1 MPLPPT
7 PAGALAQSIAAK
19 QRTSNVFSDNAPLR
33 RPSAYGAD
41 QQTRLF
47 AGNLR
52 THTPRSPSVG
62 RSSSSL
68 ASQPLERSQR
78 NYMRAT
84 SSSRQRSRNAGGAD
98 HGVAAE
104 TPRQLHAPNNPS
116 GSRVRSQSPYR
127 AAGQLASTAS
137 LHALPRLAPLRQGPP
152 LPRGRGAPP
161 ALQEGEAANRVVAGL
176 RRQNSSVAG
185 GSVCSWSIGRS
196 HTSLLPVAAPP
207 QEQQQQRK
215 QGSLSSSWTVRDP
228 LTSAGNAHADLVEAD
243 DGTLQLDASDQ
254 RELSQITASFERSGL
269 FTCISETT
277 STREREVATSS
288 RFNSAAAAA
297 AATAAAHNAANQ
309 DYGFSARKN
318 AENSSSEGRSLA
330 EGLFRGSAL
339 SNMTE
344 KSQQKGQ
351 GAPAY
356 AIQALGQQ
364 QQQQELQQQQ
374 IRQQQQPQQEQLR
387 SWPRPPQPQE
397 EASSVGGGGLNICGR
412 GFGHEPPGGDTRPCA
427 ASSFFGGG
435 SFASVWLSPCGDLW
449 HVMGR
454 VGWCFRFAVVLI
466 VCLWRLLN
474 TSYDS
479 WSARQFR
486 QDFSDMLAGREP
498 PVKAPFLACRGS
510 LNRGSGAAA
519 ALTPEGL
526 LERVS
531 AGSTTQRQQK
541 QQNTKPYLRR
551 SSAAARS
558 SLGSVHPRDK
568 DAALTAARGYGSS
581 CTATE
586 GRPVSGALSLLKAF
600 SIALSVVGLFCWLLL
615 TADPKEEF
623 VDFDFM

>member
-19 QRTSNVFSDNAPLR
+19 QRTSNVFSDNEPLR
-33 RPSAYGAD
+33 RPSACGAD

-47 AGNLR
+47 AKNLR

-62 RSSSSL
+62 RSTSSL

-84 SSSRQRSRNAGGAD
+84 SSSRRRSRNAGGAD
-98 HGVAAE
+98 HSVAAE
-104 TPRQLHAPNNPS
+104 TPRQLLAPNNPS
-116 GSRVRSQSPYR
+116 ASRVRSQSPYR
-127 AAGQLASTAS
+127 AAGQLAPTAS

-152 LPRGRGAPP
+152 LPRGRGAPA
-161 ALQEGEAANRVVAGL
+161 ALQEGEAANRVGADL

-185 GSVCSWSIGRS
+185 EAVCSWSLGRS
-196 HTSLLPVAAPP
+196 HTSLLPVAAPQ
-207 QEQQQQRK
+207 QEQQQQQRK

-243 DGTLQLDASDQ
+243 DATLQLDASDQ

-277 STREREVATSS
+277 SARGREVAASS

-297 AATAAAHNAANQ
+297 AAAAHNAANE
-309 DYGFSARKN
+309 DYGFSVRKN
-318 AENSSSEGRSLA
+318 AESSNGEGRSLA
-330 EGLFRGSAL
+330 EGLLRGSAL

-344 KSQQKGQ
+344 KSQQQRGQ

-356 AIQALGQQ
+356 AAQALGQQ

-374 IRQQQQPQQEQLR
+374 MRQQQQPQQEQLR
-387 SWPRPPQPQE
+387 SWPRPPQQQE
-397 EASSVGGGGLNICGR
+397 EASSVGAGGLNICGS
-412 GFGHEPPGGDTRPCA
+412 GFGHEPPGSDTRPCA

-449 HVMGR
+449 RIMGR

-498 PVKAPFLACRGS
+498 PVKAPFLGCRGS
-510 LNRGSGAAA
+510 LNRGSGAAP

-551 SSAAARS
+551 SSAARS

-568 DAALTAARGYGSS
+568 DTALTAARGYGSS

-586 GRPVSGALSLLKAF
+586 GRPVGGVLSLLKAF

-615 TADPKEEF
+615 TAAPKEEF